1 MNQIDPVSLRLFIR
15 VVETGTIAAAAEA
28 EHLSAAAVSKR
39 LSELETV
46 LSSQLLQRTNKGVEP
61 TGAGLALTKLARSA
75 LAELDQVRVQMESFS
90 SGVRGLVRVCASMSA
105 ITQFLSEPLR
115 SFLDE
120 HPNVQVQLEERLSP
134 MVVKAVAEN
143 AADVGIFLPLVAM
156 PPNLEQ
162 HGYHSDRL
170 ALITPKGHPLS
181 LRKTVTLPDLL
192 AHDLIG
198 LHTGSAINILLNRAA
213 QEARRE
219 VNIKIQV
226 TSFDALCT
234 MVSTGLGIA
243 LLPESMARR
252 NARTV
257 PLHICRLDEPWA
269 RRQFALCVRSRTTLP
284 AAAQL
289 LMDHLLAPLQAG
301 SEKERQP

>member
-1 MNQIDPVSLRLFIR
+1 
-15 VVETGTIAAAAEA
+15 
-28 EHLSAAAVSKR
+28 
-39 LSELETV
+39 
-46 LSSQLLQRTNKGVEP
+46 
-61 TGAGLALTKLARSA
+61 LALTKLARSA

-181 LRKTVTLPDLL
+181 LRKAVTLPDLL